1 MADIARA
8 TNAALAGRQREA
20 DTRTISIKTLGQA
33 LSAFFIV
40 SYTICIIGYLLFPS
54 SPVKHESL
62 AIFLPGFSL
71 LTWHTFFLGLIES
84 FIWGWYI
91 ALVFGPIY
99 NFFLR
104 RAARG
109 R

>member
-1 MADIARA
+1 MTQATDASSARPVGRRQDIYVRA
-8 TNAALAGRQREA
+8 IPIL
-20 DTRTISIKTLGQA
+20 TLGQA

-40 SYTICIIGYLLFPS
+40 SFGICILGYLVFPS
-54 SPVKHESL
+54 LPVDHAAL
-62 AIFLPGFSL
+62 GIFLPGFTL

-84 FIWGWYI
+84 FLWGWYI
-91 ALVFGPIY
+91 AVVFGAIY

-109 R
+109 T

>member
-1 MADIARA
+1 MTIAA
-8 TNAALAGRQREA
+8 TGTGRVGSRQA
-20 DTRTISIKTLGQA
+20 TDTRLTSIIPLGQA
-33 LSAFFIV
+33 LSAFFIL
-40 SYTICIIGYLLFPS
+40 SYTICILGYLLFPGM
-54 SPVKHESL
+54 PVKHESL
-62 AIFLPGFSL
+62 AIFLPGFTL
-71 LTWHTFFLGLIES
+71 LSWHTFFLGLIES

-109 R
+109 L

>member
-1 MADIARA
+1 MAQMSMTGTDRLPDRETGLRPVPIIA
-8 TNAALAGRQREA
+8 
-20 DTRTISIKTLGQA
+20 LGQA
-33 LSAFFIV
+33 LSAFLSL
-40 SYTICIIGYLLFPS
+40 SYTICILGYLLFPGM
-54 SPVKHESL
+54 PVKHESL
-62 AIFLPGFSL
+62 AIFLPGFTL
-71 LTWHTFFLGLIES
+71 LSWRTFFLGLIES

-109 R
+109 V

>member
-1 MADIARA
+1 MAQITASGIERVGSHGE
-8 TNAALAGRQREA
+8 T
-20 DTRTISIKTLGQA
+20 DTRTISIITLGQA

-40 SYTICIIGYLLFPS
+40 SYTICIIGYLLFPGL
-54 SPVKHESL
+54 PVQHEAL

-71 LTWHTFFLGLIES
+71 LSWHTFFLGLIES
-84 FIWGWYI
+84 FVWGWYI
-91 ALVFGPIY
+91 AIVFGPIY